1 VKPSLAAGVSV
12 LSTVRGALGTVRGA
26 LGTVLAGLLV
36 LVALESPAGSGPAT
50 LIAAHRGGAA
60 LWPENSLLAFR
71 EALALGVEALEF
83 DLHMTAD
90 GEVVVLHDPTLDRT
104 STARGP
110 VHDLRLADLASARL
124 KARDGT
130 VTDERVSTFAQVL
143 DLAAP
148 TSVELVPEIKIDATG
163 QRYDG
168 IEEKVLALLRSRG
181 LLARATV
188 QAFQRET
195 IRRLREL
202 EPKVRTMFLVARA
215 DVERERVRPA
225 EAVRR
230 ARDLGATALGMNH
243 RLIDADVVSAAR
255 AAGILLAAWTVNE
268 ETDIRRMIG
277 LGVDMVMSDR
287 PDLVKR
293 LREQ

>member
-1 VKPSLAAGVSV
+1 VTRALVAVA
-12 LSTVRGALGTVRGA
+12 GALGVLLAFSA
-26 LGTVLAGLLV
+26 LAPT
-36 LVALESPAGSGPAT
+36 AGSGPAT
-50 LIAAHRGGAA
+50 LVAAHRGGAA

-71 EALALGVEALEF
+71 QALALGVDALEF

-104 STARGP
+104 STGKGP
-110 VHDLRLADLASARL
+110 VRELSLADLASVRL

-143 DLAAP
+143 DLAAS

-195 IRRLREL
+195 IRRLRAL
-202 EPKVRTMFLVARA
+202 EPKARTMLLVTRG
-215 DVERERVRPA
+215 DVERERTRPA

-230 ARDLGATALGMNH
+230 ASELGATDLGMNH

-255 AAGILLAAWTVNE
+255 VAGIRLAAWTVNE
-268 ETDIRRMIG
+268 EADIRRMID

-293 LREQ
+293 LRER

>member
-1 VKPSLAAGVSV
+1 MAGV
-12 LSTVRGALGTVRGA
+12 LGV
-26 LGTVLAGLLV
+26 LLV
-36 LVALESPAGSGPAT
+36 FSALAPPAGSGPAT
-50 LIAAHRGGAA
+50 LVAAHRGGAA
-60 LWPENSLLAFR
+60 LWPENSRRAFR
-71 EALALGVEALEF
+71 QALDLGVDALEF

-90 GEVVVLHDPTLDRT
+90 REVVVLHDPTLDRT
-104 STARGP
+104 STGKGP
-110 VHDLRLADLASARL
+110 VRELSLADLASVRL

-130 VTDERVSTFAQVL
+130 VTDERISTFAQVL
-143 DLAAP
+143 DLAAS
-148 TSVELVPEIKIDATG
+148 TSVELVPEIKIDTTG

-195 IRRLREL
+195 IRRLRAL
-202 EPKVRTMFLVARA
+202 EPKARTMFLVTRG
-215 DVERERVRPA
+215 DVERERTRPA

-230 ARDLGATALGMNH
+230 ASELGATDLGMNH

-255 AAGILLAAWTVNE
+255 VAGIRLAAWTVNE
-268 ETDIRRMIG
+268 EADIRRMID

-293 LREQ
+293 LRER

>member
-1 VKPSLAAGVSV
+1 VTRALVAVA
-12 LSTVRGALGTVRGA
+12 GALGVLLAFSA
-26 LGTVLAGLLV
+26 LAPTAD
-36 LVALESPAGSGPAT
+36 SGPAT
-50 LIAAHRGGAA
+50 LVAAHRGGAA

-71 EALALGVEALEF
+71 QALALGVDTLEF
-83 DLHMTAD
+83 DLHLTAD

-104 STARGP
+104 STGKGP
-110 VHDLRLADLASARL
+110 VRELSLADLASVRL

-130 VTDERVSTFAQVL
+130 VTDERISTFAQVL
-143 DLAAP
+143 DLAAS
-148 TSVELVPEIKIDATG
+148 TSVELVPEIKIDTTG

-195 IRRLREL
+195 IRRLRAL
-202 EPKVRTMFLVARA
+202 EPKARTMFLVTRG
-215 DVERERVRPA
+215 DVERERTRPA

-230 ARDLGATALGMNH
+230 ASELGATDLGMNH

-255 AAGILLAAWTVNE
+255 VAGIRLAAWTVNE
-268 ETDIRRMIG
+268 EADIRRMID

-293 LREQ
+293 LRER